1 MGLWRRGAGVF
12 PDFHLHLSE
21 IVDGSG
27 YLSPDLEA
35 KIEGNLPEKWILQA
49 AAMHLLINQRG
60 TKLGRII
67 CAFDSEW

>member
-1 MGLWRRGAGVF
+1 MRSVDALKLLFFFSLLSRHRREGKPEMGLWRRGAGVF

-35 KIEGNLPEKWILQA
+35 KIEGNLPEK
-49 AAMHLLINQRG
+49 
-60 TKLGRII
+60 
-67 CAFDSEW
+67 

>member
-35 KIEGNLPEKWILQA
+35 KIEGNLPEK
-49 AAMHLLINQRG
+49 
-60 TKLGRII
+60 
-67 CAFDSEW
+67 